1 MEARCIVISVHE
13 ISLSHGQ
20 YFGRLASEKAA
31 VGPHFVGFGVYFHAR
46 RGIIQNHRALADL
59 ARVGDRK
66 ESLCKTKRFPL
77 LEQRLTHE
85 RDRTLCQR
93 APERTEHRAIVS

>member
-13 ISLSHGQ
+13 ITLSHRQ

-31 VGPHFVGFGVYFHAR
+31 IGPDFVGFRVYFHAR
-46 RGIIQNHRALADL
+46 RGTIQNHRTLADL

-66 ESLCKTKRFPL
+66 KLLCKAKRSPF
-77 LEQRLTHE
+77 LEQRLAHK
-85 RDRTLCQR
+85 RHR
-93 APERTEHRAIVS
+93 AFRQTATERTEH